1 MCGIAG
7 IINKKSLPVD
17 QDKLLKMRDSLI
29 HRGPDAA
36 GIYIDNNIGFG
47 HRRLSIIDL
56 SENAN
61 QPYHSP
67 CKRYTLTFNGEIFN
81 YQDFKE
87 KLSQKGYQFYSNSD
101 TEVLLYLLMDQGIEC
116 LNKLIGF
123 WAFSF
128 YDHKEKTILLV
139 RDRMGIKP
147 LFYSNSTTEFAF
159 ASEPKALFT
168 YGIEKAVDENHI
180 DELFFYRHVSGEN
193 TIFKGIK
200 RLIPGHY
207 MMVDSEGQ
215 ILQTKRWFYLGED
228 AKNHPEIKNP
238 YNWFEETFYSSIKYR
253 MVSDVKVGTL
263 LSGGLDSS
271 SVIYAQKKL
280 GFENISTWNIAFS
293 NAKHDESKIAEQ
305 FSKELGLNF
314 HSFEF
319 TGEQLASLTE
329 EAIYNSDEPSM
340 HIQEPHLLG
349 LCKEAKKDV
358 SVLLSG
364 EAADEILGGYVRYK
378 VHDQPLR
385 YKLLQTLRFI
395 PTKFLKENRWK
406 KMKKYLYISSQS
418 SQIMMNA
425 NNLYIKDLEDYHLG
439 GLNLLPEYRI
449 QILKE
454 AQDYYPNQPLR
465 QLMYLEQFTHIATL
479 NDRNDRVSMGAS
491 IENREPFE
499 DYRLV
504 TGAFSLPSQY
514 FSTKG
519 KGKQLLM
526 NTIGKK
532 LPNYI
537 TQHRKIGLSIP
548 WEEIMQ
554 NNPYFRQHLD
564 TMHQSNFFQLGNMSQ
579 INVEEI
585 VNQFKHGNL
594 ADYAMVR
601 QLFFL
606 SLWYNVYF
614 DTKNT
619 HETPYFHRT
628 HSTFCEPQ

>member
-7 IINKKSLPVD
+7 IINKKNHPVD
-17 QDKLLKMRDSLI
+17 QEKLIQMRDSLF

-36 GIYIDNNIGFG
+36 GIYIHNNVGLA

-56 SENAN
+56 SEGAN
-61 QPYHSP
+61 QPFHSP
-67 CKRYTLTFNGEIFN
+67 CKRYTLIFNGEIFN
-81 YQDFKE
+81 FKE
-87 KLSQKGYQFYSNSD
+87 FKHDLIYNGHKFHTESD
-101 TEVLLYLLMDQGIEC
+101 TEVLLYLLMDYGTSC
-116 LNKLIGF
+116 LSKLIGF
-123 WAFSF
+123 WAFAF
-128 YDHKEKTILLV
+128 YDHQENTTLLV

-147 LFYSNSTTEFAF
+147 LFYSNTTTEFAF

-168 YGIEKAVDENHI
+168 YGIPKEVDEEHI

-200 RLIPGHY
+200 RVLPGH
-207 MMVDSEGQ
+207 SLLLNESAE
-215 ILQTKRWFYLGED
+215 IIESKRWFHLGEE
-228 AKNHPEIKNP
+228 AKNFPHIEKP
-238 YNWFEETFYSSIKYR
+238 YQWFEETFYSSIKYR
-253 MVSDVKVGTL
+253 MVSDVKVGTM

-280 GFENISTWNIAFS
+280 GFENISTWNIAFD
-293 NAKHDESKIAEQ
+293 NVKHDESKIAAK
-305 FSKELGLNF
+305 FTKELGIDF
-314 HSFEF
+314 HSYQFN
-319 TGEQLASLTE
+319 GEQLEALTE

-378 VHDQPLR
+378 VHDNQLR
-385 YKLLQTLRFI
+385 YRILKLLRYI
-395 PTKFLKENRWK
+395 PQKYIKDERWR
-406 KMKKYLYISSQS
+406 KMKRYLQTANQS
-418 SQIMMNA
+418 SEIMMNA
-425 NNLYIKDLEDYHLG
+425 NNLYIKDLENYHIG

-454 AQDYYPNQPLR
+454 AQTHYPNEPLR
-465 QLMYLEQFTHIATL
+465 QLMYLEQFTHIPSL

-499 DYRLV
+499 DYRLI
-504 TGAFSLPSQY
+504 TGAFSLPKEY

-526 NTIGKK
+526 NTIGAK
-532 LPNYI
+532 LPDYI

-548 WEEIMQ
+548 WDDIMLNQ
-554 NNPYFRQHLD
+554 PYFRKHLEK
-564 TMHQSNFFQLGNMSQ
+564 MHLSNFFKLGKMGQ
-579 INVEEI
+579 IDVKSL
-585 VNQFKHGNL
+585 VNNFINGNKE
-594 ADYAMVR
+594 DYALMR
-601 QLFFL
+601 QIFFL
-606 SLWYNVYF
+606 SLWYDTYF
-614 DTKNT
+614 G
-619 HETPYFHRT
+619 
-628 HSTFCEPQ
+628 

>member
-7 IINKKSLPVD
+7 IINKNSVPVD
-17 QDKLLKMRDSLI
+17 QEKLVKMRDSLV

-36 GIYIDNNIGFG
+36 GIYIDKNVGFG

-61 QPYHSP
+61 QPFHSP

-81 YQDFKE
+81 YTEFK
-87 KLSQKGYQFYSNSD
+87 KNLTQKGYVFHTNSD
-101 TEVLLYLLMDQGIEC
+101 TEVLLYLLMDQGVAC
-116 LNKLIGF
+116 LKKLIGF

-128 YDHKEKTILLV
+128 YDHQEKTILLV
-139 RDRMGIKP
+139 RDRMGVKP
-147 LFYSNSTTEFAF
+147 LFYSNSTNEFAF

-200 RLIPGHY
+200 RLLPGHY
-207 MMVDSEGQ
+207 MIVGSEGQ
-215 ILQTKRWFYLGED
+215 ILQTNRWFHLGED

-238 YNWFEETFYSSIKYR
+238 YNWFEETFYDSIKYR
-253 MVSDVKVGTL
+253 MVSDVKVGTM

-271 SVIYAQKKL
+271 SVIYAQHKL
-280 GFENISTWNIAFS
+280 GYKNISTWNIAFQQ
-293 NAKHDESKIAEQ
+293 AQHDESKIAAK
-305 FSKELGLNF
+305 FSNELGLDF
-314 HSFEF
+314 HTYEF
-319 TGEQLASLTE
+319 TGEQLAALTE

-378 VHDQPLR
+378 VHDQQIRYKILQILR
-385 YKLLQTLRFI
+385 YI
-395 PTKFLKENRWK
+395 PSKYLKNHRWQ
-406 KMKKYLYISSQS
+406 KMKKYLHTVNQS

-425 NNLYIKDLEDYHLG
+425 NILYIKDLEDNHLG

-454 AQDYYPNQPLR
+454 AEEYYPNQPLR

-499 DYRLV
+499 DYRLL
-504 TGAFSLPSQY
+504 TGAFSLAKDY

-537 TQHRKIGLSIP
+537 TEHRKIGLSIP
-548 WEEIMQ
+548 WDEIMLKH
-554 NNPYFRQHLD
+554 PYFKQHLD
-564 TMHQSNFFQLGNMSQ
+564 NMHLSNFFKLGNMSQ
-579 INVEEI
+579 INVLEI
-585 VNQFKHGNL
+585 VNQFKKGNQS
-594 ADYAMVR
+594 DYAMVR

-606 SLWYNVYF
+606 SLWYNQYF
-614 DTKNT
+614 DQKNT
-619 HETPYFHRT
+619 K
-628 HSTFCEPQ
+628 

>member
-7 IINKKSLPVD
+7 IINKNSVPVD
-17 QDKLLKMRDSLI
+17 QKKLINMRDSLI

-36 GIYIDNNIGFG
+36 GIYIDNHIGFG

-61 QPYHSP
+61 QPFHSH

-81 YQDFKE
+81 YAQFKE
-87 KLSQKGYQFYSNSD
+87 DLSQKGFVFYTNSD
-101 TEVLLYLLMDQGIEC
+101 TEVLLYLLMEQGVEC
-116 LNKLIGF
+116 LKKLIGF

-128 YDHKEKTILLV
+128 YDHQQKTILIV

-168 YGIEKAVDENHI
+168 YGIEKAIDENHI
-180 DELFFYRHVSGEN
+180 DELFLYRHVSGEN

-200 RLIPGHY
+200 RLLPGHF
-207 MMVDSEGQ
+207 MLIDSEGQ
-215 ILQTKRWFYLGED
+215 ILQMKRWFHLGEE

-238 YNWFEETFYSSIKYR
+238 YQWFEETFYDSVKYR
-253 MVSDVKVGTL
+253 MVSDVKVGTM

-271 SVIYAQKKL
+271 SVIFAQHQL
-280 GFENISTWNIAFS
+280 GYQNISTWNISFQQAQ
-293 NAKHDESKIAEQ
+293 HDESKIAAQ
-305 FSKELGLNF
+305 FTKELGLDF

-319 TGEQLASLTE
+319 TGEQLTTLTE
-329 EAIYNSDEPSM
+329 KAIYNSDEPSM

-364 EAADEILGGYVRYK
+364 EAADEVLGGYVRYK
-378 VHDQPLR
+378 VHDNQLR
-385 YKLLQTLRFI
+385 YKILQLLRFV
-395 PTKFLKENRWK
+395 PSKYLKSNRWS
-406 KMKKYLYISSQS
+406 KMKKYLLTPNQS

-425 NNLYIKDLEDYHLG
+425 NNLYIKDLENYNIG

-449 QILKE
+449 QILNE
-454 AQDYYPNQPLR
+454 AEAYYPNQPLR

-504 TGAFSLPSQY
+504 TGAFSLPQEF
-514 FSTKG
+514 FSTQG

-532 LPNYI
+532 LPTYI
-537 TQHRKIGLSIP
+537 SQHPKIGLSIP
-548 WEEIMQ
+548 WDEIMLKH
-554 NNPYFRQHLD
+554 PYFKQHLD
-564 TMHQSNFFQLGNMSQ
+564 NMHLSDFFKLGNMSQ
-579 INVEEI
+579 INVLKI
-585 VNQFKHGNL
+585 VNQFKSGNQS
-594 ADYAMVR
+594 DYAMVR

-606 SLWYNVYF
+606 SLWYNLYF
-614 DTKNT
+614 GPKNT
-619 HETPYFHRT
+619 D
-628 HSTFCEPQ
+628 